1 MFLKSVWVYF
11 FVLISL
17 LFISILSSC
26 NSDGK
31 ELNIEN
37 KLVKRKIFV
46 RDSTL
51 SEYVNAMDKTIKEIL
66 AFQLQLEAIEKYQPG
81 CHIRI
86 YKHTPFGNDEKMIVI
101 DSSNSRWIAKLV
113 WYSVDR
119 NFTGDTLEILINKA
133 ITKDPR
139 SSWAQL
145 MKKLR
150 ELDMMRLPGSDSIP
164 RGSYSVSTDAGGVDI
179 EFSCNGV
186 TRSYNYAEPDG
197 HQEIPDAKKI
207 VQIFNLLQQEFSFRE
222 FGYLTE

>member
-1 MFLKSVWVYF
+1 MFLKSVWFCF
-11 FVLISL
+11 FITL
-17 LFISILSSC
+17 LSSC
-26 NSDGK
+26 NSDEK
-31 ELNIEN
+31 ELDIKN
-37 KLVKRKIFV
+37 KLVKRKVLV

-51 SEYVNAMDKTIKEIL
+51 NEYVNAVGKTIKESL
-66 AFQLQLEAIEKYQPG
+66 AFQLQSIEKYQPG

-86 YKHTPFGNDEKMIVI
+86 YKYTPFGNDEKMIVI
-101 DSSNSRWIAKLV
+101 DSSNSRWTAKLV

-133 ITKDPR
+133 ITKNPR

-179 EFSCNGV
+179 EFSCDGV

-207 VQIFNLLQQEFSFRE
+207 VQIFNLLEQEFSFRGL
-222 FGYLTE
+222 GYLTE